1 MILKKQL
8 SLLIC
13 LILWINPLLSAVVAG
28 TLIKTLANH
37 TAIENIV
44 VGEKLAAYDT
54 AKSITT
60 ATVTHIT
67 PTTADTIIAVTTR
80 KGTFHTS
87 PDQQFFDPNI
97 EKWIIAEDITT
108 DTFFL
113 DAQLNFCPCLHVES
127 IHSKPITTYRI
138 TTTKPHTFFIT
149 EQELLA
155 HNAFPIVIGLAWLF
169 GGGLEFAGATI
180 GTALLGSYVGVQLYN
195 AQKQKAQNC
204 NVEFHVI
211 PCGSPCPDPDDE
223 NIFESIKLKSDKKMR
238 HKRFCNFYRDPDTK
252 LWWSKDKANHGGSA
266 FKVFKETAKGLEW
279 TFDADE
285 IGHQIISKHK
295 GPIGLFISYKELIKC
310 P

>member
-1 MILKKQL
+1 MILKRGL
-8 SLLIC
+8 SLLLC
-13 LILWINPLLSAVVAG
+13 LILWINPLLSSVTTG
-28 TLIKTLANH
+28 TLIKTSNGH
-37 TAIENIV
+37 TTVEHVIV
-44 VGEKLAAYDT
+44 GDKVVAYDPK
-54 AKSITT
+54 KSVPTSII
-60 ATVTHIT
+60 THIT
-67 PTTADTIIAVTTR
+67 SKTTDTVIAITTR
-80 KGTFHTS
+80 KGTFYAC
-87 PDQQFFDPNI
+87 PDQQFFDPI
-97 EKWIIAEDITT
+97 LQKWIIAEDITT

-211 PCGSPCPDPDDE
+211 PCGSPCPDPNDE
-223 NIFESIKLKSDKKMR
+223 DKERVFNTISKSDFFKKVKNDYE
-238 HKRFCNFYRDPDTK
+238 HYKNGIYRRK
-252 LWWSKDKANHGGSA
+252 KG
-266 FKVFKETAKGLEW
+266 AKGIEKAEYLEW
-279 TFDADE
+279 DHLHGDVEAYTKSYRHLGSIDPRTLRLYKSP
-285 IGHQIISKHK
+285 QVRSIS
-295 GPIGLFISYKELIKC
+295 F
-310 P
+310 